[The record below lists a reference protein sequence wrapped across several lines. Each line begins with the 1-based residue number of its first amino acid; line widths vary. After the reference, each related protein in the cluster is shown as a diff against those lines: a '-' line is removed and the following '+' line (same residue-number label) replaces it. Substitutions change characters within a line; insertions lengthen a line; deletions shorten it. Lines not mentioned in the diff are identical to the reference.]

1 MSKEGY
7 ECYLKS
13 NWWKE
18 RRRLALLR
26 CDRRCSVCGARK
38 SLQVHH
44 LNYLHLGDEQ
54 DEDLEVLCRDCH
66 REKHDL
72 PRIKKKSSQQLL
84 ARRVRRVLRNRHHM
98 SLEQS
103 IRLVRDIGP
112 IHDVEQT
119 VQDIMRRQKS
129 KPKHHRRQPN
139 RPPSKHQLAIQA
151 VMKKYSVNYRAAKHL
166 YAGQERIRKQL

>member
-26 CDRRCSVCGARK
+26 CNRRCSTCGGTK
-38 SLQVHH
+38 FLQVHH

-72 PRIKKKSSQQLL
+72 PRIKKKSRQKLL
-84 ARRVRRVLRNRHHM
+84 ARRVRRLLRKLHHM

-112 IHDVEQT
+112 IHDVERT
-119 VQDIMRRQKS
+119 VQDIMTKQKS
-129 KPKHHRRQPN
+129 KPKRHKKQHGH
-139 RPPSKHQLAIQA
+139 PSKRDLVIQA

-166 YAGQERIRKQL
+166 YAGQERIRKTL